1 VTWIQGSGLAPTV
14 VAEPGVEVRVQDLG
28 DLSATTVDEVR
39 GLAVR
44 QGGEVTVAPPWL
56 WVAGG
61 RCRRGGAIEGVEE
74 EEDSGGERK
83 PCWKKKE

>member
-1 VTWIQGSGLAPTV
+1 V

-44 QGGEVTVAPPWL
+44 RQWRRLGCGWR
-56 WVAGG
+56 AGG
-61 RCRRGGAIEGVEE
+61 VEGAGPSREWRRRRILMEKENRAGRRRNEE
-74 EEDSGGERK
+74 YG
-83 PCWKKKE
+83 